1 MGQTDLR
8 ENRRDLVGT
17 HGTVFYL
24 NPPVKQETSALR
36 HMQAELDKAND
47 STSQMMHLLNVEILA
62 MSSYF
67 AFK

>member
-1 MGQTDLR
+1 M
-8 ENRRDLVGT
+8 VP
-17 HGTVFYL
+17 TVSSL
-24 NPPVKQETSALR
+24 NLLVKQETSALR
-36 HMQAELDKAND
+36 HMAELDNAND

>member
-1 MGQTDLR
+1 M
-8 ENRRDLVGT
+8 VP
-17 HGTVFYL
+17 TVSSL
-24 NPPVKQETSALR
+24 NLLVKQETSALR
-36 HMQAELDKAND
+36 HMQAELGKAND

>member
-1 MGQTDLR
+1 MAPTMSS
-8 ENRRDLVGT
+8 
-17 HGTVFYL
+17 L
-24 NPPVKQETSALR
+24 NLLVKQETSALR
-36 HMQAELDKAND
+36 HMQAELDEAND

>member
-1 MGQTDLR
+1 M
-8 ENRRDLVGT
+8 VP
-17 HGTVFYL
+17 TVSSL
-24 NPPVKQETSALR
+24 NLLVKQETSALR

-67 AFK
+67 AFNERN